1 MNQTRKEVYQYLMH
15 QPHIDVIKG
24 IIAFSSNKKNNSEL
38 DELYSIYMNDD
49 SITSIVHPDL
59 IESIELIHN
68 E

>member
-1 MNQTRKEVYQYLMH
+1 MNQTWKEIYQYLMH

-24 IIAFSSNKKNNSEL
+24 IIAFSSNIKNDSEL

-49 SITSIVHPDL
+49 SITSIIHPEIL
-59 IESIELIHN
+59 ECIEVIHN

>member
-1 MNQTRKEVYQYLMH
+1 MNQIWKEVYQYLMH

-24 IIAFSSNKKNNSEL
+24 IIAFSSNIKNNSEL

-59 IESIELIHN
+59 IESIEVMHN

>member
-1 MNQTRKEVYQYLMH
+1 MLLKALSPFHQT
-15 QPHIDVIKG
+15 
-24 IIAFSSNKKNNSEL
+24 KNNSEL

>member
-1 MNQTRKEVYQYLMH
+1 MNQTWQEISQYLMH

-24 IIAFSSNKKNNSEL
+24 IIVFSSNLKNDSEL

-49 SITSIVHPDL
+49 SITSIIHPDL
-59 IESIELIHN
+59 IEKIEVIHN

>member
-1 MNQTRKEVYQYLMH
+1 MNQTWKEVYQYLMH

-49 SITSIVHPDL
+49 CSP
-59 IESIELIHN
+59 
-68 E
+68 

>member
-1 MNQTRKEVYQYLMH
+1 MNQTWQEISQYLMH

-24 IIAFSSNKKNNSEL
+24 IIVFSSNLKIDSEL

-49 SITSIVHPDL
+49 TITSIVHPEIL
-59 IESIELIHN
+59 EYIEVIHN